1 MKKTNTK
8 TKRNLKNKK
17 RKTKKVRK
25 NMKRGGEYID
35 SGTYGAVYANPRMLC
50 EGEELDTPG
59 IYDEVSKI
67 FQDDESAEKE
77 NNNVEKLKTF
87 LQERGI
93 LEEFKEY
100 AIIPERICNLNRAS
114 LIEPPYN
121 TDEWK
126 KNKKNKYYSILN
138 PDTPDVPTTIK
149 IINDQNQ
156 IVDIPVYNKIIIS
169 EKGGNDL
176 HKIIRQIIT
185 YDQFKDFLQKLTS
198 IGEGIQLLQNNGLI
212 HGDIKDKNCL
222 EHNGRF
228 KIIDLSDIREISTT
242 NDPEQMPYSFG
253 YYIWPITAFYTYL
266 FDKEINFNNINDMN
280 QIINFNNIIE
290 NFFEGNYNNFNTDYI
305 KYSKALFNNAFK
317 TSNLGYTQQQ
327 LEEIKQMKDNLINQ
341 KTGFVEKNY
350 NNLRID
356 TIPTFNEMFTTTFKD
371 IDEFKMDLFKRI
383 DIYSFGIMILES
395 INKYLKYTQP
405 MTDNRRETIMNLY
418 VIAYKCCYQEER
430 VADINIIIE
439 LYKDTVNSM

>member
-1 MKKTNTK
+1 
-8 TKRNLKNKK
+8 
-17 RKTKKVRK
+17 
-25 NMKRGGEYID
+25 
-35 SGTYGAVYANPRMLC
+35 MLC

-93 LEEFKEY
+93 LEEFKKY
-100 AIIPERICNLNRAS
+100 AIIPQRICNLNRGS
-114 LIEPPYN
+114 LINPPYN

-126 KNKKNKYYSILN
+126 KNKINEYYSILN
-138 PDTPDVPTTIK
+138 PDTPDVPRTIE

-242 NDPEQMPYSFG
+242 KDPLAMPTAFG
-253 YYIWPITAFYTYL
+253 YHIWPITAFYTYL

-290 NFFEGNYNNFNTDYI
+290 NFFEGNYNDFNTDCI
-305 KYSKALFNNAFK
+305 KYSKALFNNAFE

-341 KTGFVEKNY
+341 KTGFVKKNY
-350 NNLRID
+350 NNLMID

-395 INKYLKYTQP
+395 INKYLKSALP
-405 MTDNRRETIMNLY
+405 MTDNTRETIMNLY

-439 LYKDTVNSM
+439 LYKNTVNSM